1 MTERSVEETRLGTGV
16 SSSGLVSS
24 PTAGAAYVY
33 SDALS
38 THVLRGDHP
47 MRPVR
52 LAQTAALLRAYGA
65 FDGTQG
71 RLIEPRPATREE
83 LQTFHTA
90 TYVDAVELL
99 SAGKST
105 DGLRFGFSSLGDNP
119 IYEGMYEAALLST
132 GASVQAAELVADGT
146 VAAAFSP
153 AGGLHHAM
161 AASASGFCIFN
172 DPVVAINA
180 LRKRGL
186 RVAYV
191 DIDVHHGDGVQAA
204 FYGDA
209 DVLTISLHE
218 SGRWLFPG
226 TGHARETGEGAGV
239 GYAVNLP
246 LFPYTDDEVFLE
258 AFDAVVPPLIKAFAP
273 DVLATQLGVDTHVSD
288 PLAHLGLTTNGY
300 VAAVERFAA
309 LGYPWLAFGGGGY
322 DLDAVARSW
331 TLAYGV
337 MCGQAWPDEL
347 PEGAAEFLTSP
358 ALRDAPREVDE
369 AVQARARRFTQ
380 DQVDELRRTV
390 FPLHGIG

>member
-1 MTERSVEETRLGTGV
+1 MQ
-16 SSSGLVSS
+16 
-24 PTAGAAYVY
+24 
-33 SDALS
+33 
-38 THVLRGDHP
+38 
-47 MRPVR
+47 PVR
-52 LAQTAALLRAYGA
+52 LRQTADLLRAYGA
-65 FDGTQG
+65 FDAPQG

-83 LQTFHTA
+83 LQTFHTPA
-90 TYVDAVELL
+90 YVDAVEIL
-99 SAGKST
+99 SAGKSE
-105 DGLRFGFSSLGDNP
+105 GGALFGFSSVGDNP
-119 IYEGMYEAALLST
+119 VYEGMYEAALLST

-161 AASASGFCIFN
+161 AGSASGFCIFN
-172 DPVVAINA
+172 DPVVAINV

-209 DVLTISLHE
+209 DVLTISTHE

-226 TGHARETGEGAGV
+226 TGHAREMGEGAGV

-246 LFPYTDDEVFLE
+246 MFPYTDDDVFLE
-258 AFDAVVPPLIKAFAP
+258 AFDAVVLPLIRAFAP

-288 PLAHLGLTTNGY
+288 PLAHIGLTTNGY

>member
-1 MTERSVEETRLGTGV
+1 
-16 SSSGLVSS
+16 
-24 PTAGAAYVY
+24 
-33 SDALS
+33 
-38 THVLRGDHP
+38 

-52 LAQTAALLRAYGA
+52 LRQTAALLRAYGA
-65 FDGTQG
+65 FDDSHG

-83 LQTFHTA
+83 LETFHA
-90 TYVDAVELL
+90 RAYVDAVEVL

-105 DGLRFGFSSLGDNP
+105 DGARFGFSSSGDNP
-119 IYEGMYEAALLST
+119 LYEGMYEAALLST

-161 AASASGFCIFN
+161 TASASGFCIFN
-172 DPVVAINA
+172 DPVVAINV

-204 FYGDA
+204 FYRDV
-209 DVLTISLHE
+209 DVLTISMHE

-226 TGHARETGEGAGV
+226 TGHARETGEGAGA
-239 GYAVNLP
+239 GYSVNVP
-246 LFPYTDDEVFLE
+246 LFPYTDDDVFLE
-258 AFDAVVPPLIKAFAP
+258 AFDAVVLPLVKAFAP
-273 DVLATQLGVDTHVSD
+273 DVLATQLGIDTHVSD
-288 PLAHLGLTTNGY
+288 PLAHLAVTTEGY
-300 VAAVERFAA
+300 VAAIERFAA

-322 DLDAVARSW
+322 DLDAVARCW

-337 MCGQAWPDEL
+337 MLGQTWPDEL
-347 PEGAAEFLTSP
+347 PEGAAEFLTSR
-358 ALRDAPREVDE
+358 ALRDAPAAVDE

-390 FPLHGIG
+390 FPLHGIS